1 MGVRVWRRESNLDE
15 VERIPTPLAVW
26 LVTGAIVLVSAAF
39 FFAPTDMQQKI
50 DYAFAL
56 IPERYH
62 ADSPYRFATWY
73 EAIGPI
79 FGHAFLHLNWFHLGI
94 NAAFLAGASRLPALR
109 LGTVRYLLVVIA
121 SLVMDSAV
129 FIALNWDGNA
139 SAVGA
144 SGAVCGMFTAFF
156 FSLRRTWREAL
167 ADPQVRGPLGMLF
180 LINVPLFAVLS
191 EIGIFPI
198 AWEGHLGGFIGGGVV
213 YALLQPSEPA

>member
-1 MGVRVWRRESNLDE
+1 MYEA
-15 VERIPTPLAVW
+15 ERIPTPLVVW
-26 LVTGAIVLVSAAF
+26 LLTGSIVLASAAL
-39 FFAPTDMQQKI
+39 FFAPTDTQHAI

-62 ADSPYRFATWY
+62 PDSPYRFATWC
-73 EAIGPI
+73 EAMGPI

-94 NAAFLAGASRLPALR
+94 NAVFLAGASRLPALR
-109 LGTVRYLLVVIA
+109 LGTARYLLVVVA
-121 SLVMDSAV
+121 SLVTDSAV

-191 EIGIFPI
+191 KAGIFPI
-198 AWEGHLGGFIGGGVV
+198 AWEGHLGGFIGGGVA
-213 YALLQPSEPA
+213 YAFLQPRPPSEPA